1 MNLTKKSKLIQ
12 LRKNNARLY
21 PIYRMFSWDLLF
33 YYAIAFVF
41 LTQTKG
47 FTISM
52 VLFTDSL
59 YPIFK
64 IALQLP
70 TSLIIDYFGKRKSLI
85 IANLSLALSLL
96 ILIFSNGIVGVL
108 ISYFAM
114 AFAFAIK
121 NISETNL
128 LFDSVTVKNGH
139 DYYTKIDEKGTSNYF
154 YLDGISSL
162 LTGFLYI
169 INGYIPMIVS
179 LAFVV
184 ISIALSSC
192 FKDVYPPTKEISLS
206 KKWKIY
212 KKELKDSSKYIFNS
226 NRLKALI
233 LFNVFFTGLLYVIG
247 TYREGLLTFLGIP
260 AQYFSVI
267 IAILTFICG
276 IATSKADSFHN
287 KFKNKTFTFMAI
299 VYTFTIIL
307 IGIVSLLPINNFIKI
322 ACILVLFAFTYCVDG
337 PYYVLS
343 ERYLKSFATPNMR
356 TKINTTASLVTSIS
370 QFVCAFLASFLL
382 DTIEVTY
389 AYIYTGI
396 LFIFLSIIIIKYM
409 KPRFGLKP
417 EQYSKKDILTLE
429 TK

>member
-1 MNLTKKSKLIQ
+1 MKLTKKSNLIQ
-12 LRKNNARLY
+12 VRKSNARLY

-64 IALQLP
+64 IILQLP
-70 TSLIIDYFGKRKSLI
+70 TSLIIDYYGKRKSLM
-85 IANLSLALSLL
+85 IANSSLAICLL
-96 ILIFSNGIVGVL
+96 ILMFSNGVVGIL

-121 NISETNL
+121 NVAETNL

-139 DYYTKIDEKGTSNYF
+139 DLYTKIDEKGTSNY
-154 YLDGISSL
+154 YCLDGITSL
-162 LTGFLYI
+162 LTGFLYV

-192 FKDVYPPTKEISLS
+192 FKDIYPPKKETSFS
-206 KKWKIY
+206 KKWINY
-212 KKELKDSSKYIFNS
+212 KKELQDSAKYIFNS
-226 NRLKALI
+226 NRLKAVM
-233 LFNVFFTGLLYVIG
+233 LFNLFFGGLIYIIG
-247 TYREGLLTFLGIP
+247 TYREGLLVFLRIP

-267 IAILTFICG
+267 IAVLTFICG
-276 IATSKADSFHN
+276 IATSKAELIHN
-287 KFKNKTFTFMAI
+287 KFKNKTFTFMSI
-299 VYTFTIIL
+299 FYTLTIIL
-307 IGIVSLLPINNFIKI
+307 TGIIAIMPLSNFIKI
-322 ACILVLFAFTYCVDG
+322 ICILILYAFTYCIDG

-343 ERYLKSFATPNMR
+343 ERYLKSFATPSMR
-356 TKINTTASLVTSIS
+356 TKINTTASLITSIS
-370 QFVCAFLASFLL
+370 QFLCAFLASLLL
-382 DTIEVTY
+382 DTVNVAY
-389 AYIYTGI
+389 AYIYTGV
-396 LFIFLSIIIIKYM
+396 LCIFLSIVIIKYM

-417 EQYSKKDILTLE
+417 EEYSKKDILTLE